1 MYNKD
6 TMKNKTVN
14 INFMK
19 NSLLEMT
26 VTGLGSN
33 GEGVGKVQG
42 FTFFV
47 PGALAGEKI
56 RFQAKQV
63 KKNYGIGELT
73 KVLESSPDRVKPVC
87 PVYRQCGGCQLQHLS
102 YPGQLKVKRQ
112 QVIDALERLGHF
124 KGVKVEPT
132 LAANNPWNYRNK
144 MQVPVASGKKGSLE
158 IGCFAQ
164 ATHKVINVEACFIQK
179 KANNDI
185 AAVVR
190 QWMKEYKIP
199 ALEEDARRGIV
210 RHVMGRVGVATGE
223 VMAVLITN
231 SQMVPHIKDLG
242 KMLREAIPG
251 FKTLVQNVNTRH
263 TNVIMGEKSR
273 IITGAGFIQD
283 SIGDLTFNISPE
295 SFFQVNSEQA
305 AKLYGEALKAA
316 KLTGKETV
324 VDVYCGTGTITL
336 FLAQKAA
343 RAIGIEIVPSAI
355 KDARVNARNNKIANA
370 QFVLGDAALE
380 LPKLVEEG
388 IKPDVIVLDPPRA
401 GCDQR
406 VINAI
411 ASVKPKRVVYV
422 SCNPASLARDAEMLC
437 KKGYAITKVQ
447 PVDLFPQTSHV
458 ETVVLMSRVKE

>member
-1 MYNKD
+1 
-6 TMKNKTVN
+6 MKNKTINVN
-14 INFMK
+14 FTK
-19 NSLLEMT
+19 NSILEMQ
-26 VTGLGSN
+26 VTGLGSS

-63 KKNYGIGELT
+63 KKSYGIGELT
-73 KVLESSPDRVKPVC
+73 NVLEPSPERVKPVC
-87 PVYRQCGGCQLQHLS
+87 PVYKQCGGCQLQHLS
-102 YPGQLKVKRQ
+102 YEGQLTVKRQ

-124 KGVKVEPT
+124 KGIKVENT
-132 LAANNPWNYRNK
+132 LGDDDPWHYRNK
-144 MQVPVASGKKGSLE
+144 MQVPVASGKKGSLD

-164 ATHKVINVEACFIQK
+164 ATHRVINVEECFIQK
-179 KANNDI
+179 KANNAI

-190 QWMKEYKIP
+190 AWMKEYKIP

-231 SQMVPHIKDLG
+231 SPMVPHIKDLG

-273 IITGAGFIQD
+273 IVTGPGFIQD
-283 SIGDLTFNISPE
+283 SIGTLTFNISPE

-316 KLTGKETV
+316 NLTSKETV

-355 KDARVNARNNKIANA
+355 KDARINARNNKIANA
-370 QFVLGDAALE
+370 QFVLGDAAVE
-380 LPKLVEEG
+380 LPKLAQEG
-388 IKPDVIVLDPPRA
+388 IKADVIVLDPPRA

-411 ASVKPKRVVYV
+411 AAVKPKKVVYV
-422 SCNPASLARDAEMLC
+422 SCNPASLARDAELLC
-437 KKGYAITKVQ
+437 KKGYKINKVQ
-447 PVDLFPQTSHV
+447 PVDLFPQTHHV
-458 ETVVLMSRVKE
+458 ESVVLMSRV

>member
-1 MYNKD
+1 
-6 TMKNKTVN
+6 MKNKTINVN
-14 INFMK
+14 FTK
-19 NSLLEMT
+19 NSILEMQ
-26 VTGLGSN
+26 VTGLGSS

-63 KKNYGIGELT
+63 KKSYGIGELT
-73 KVLESSPDRVKPVC
+73 NVLEPSPERVKPVC
-87 PVYRQCGGCQLQHLS
+87 PVYKQCGGCQLQHLS
-102 YPGQLKVKRQ
+102 YEGQLTVKRQ

-124 KGVKVEPT
+124 KGIKVEKT
-132 LAANNPWNYRNK
+132 LGDDDPWHYRNK
-144 MQVPVASGKKGSLE
+144 MQVPVASGKKGSLD

-164 ATHKVINVEACFIQK
+164 ATHRVINVEECFIQK
-179 KANNDI
+179 KANNAI

-190 QWMKEYKIP
+190 AWMKEYKIP

-231 SQMVPHIKDLG
+231 SPMVPHIKDLG

-273 IITGAGFIQD
+273 IVTGPGFIQD
-283 SIGDLTFNISPE
+283 SIGTLTFNISPE

-316 KLTGKETV
+316 NLTSKETV

-355 KDARVNARNNKIANA
+355 KDARINARNNKIANA
-370 QFVLGDAALE
+370 QFVLGDAAVE
-380 LPKLVEEG
+380 LPKLAQEG
-388 IKPDVIVLDPPRA
+388 IKADVIVLDPPRA

-411 ASVKPKRVVYV
+411 AAVKPKKVVYV
-422 SCNPASLARDAEMLC
+422 SCNPASLARDAELLC
-437 KKGYAITKVQ
+437 KKGYKINKVQ
-447 PVDLFPQTSHV
+447 PVDLFPQTHHV
-458 ETVVLMSRVKE
+458 ETVVLMSRV

>member
-1 MYNKD
+1 
-6 TMKNKTVN
+6 MKNKTINVN
-14 INFMK
+14 FTK
-19 NSLLEMT
+19 NSILEMQ
-26 VTGLGSN
+26 VTGLGSS

-73 KVLESSPDRVKPVC
+73 KVLEPSPERVKPVC
-87 PVYRQCGGCQLQHLS
+87 PVYKQCGGCQLQHLS
-102 YPGQLKVKRQ
+102 YEGQLTVKRQ

-124 KGVKVEPT
+124 KGIKVEKT
-132 LAANNPWNYRNK
+132 LGDDDPWHYRNK
-144 MQVPVASGKKGSLE
+144 MQVPVASGKKGSLD

-164 ATHKVINVEACFIQK
+164 ATHRVINVEECFIQK
-179 KANNDI
+179 KANNAI

-190 QWMKEYKIP
+190 AWMKEYKIP

-231 SQMVPHIKDLG
+231 SPMVPHIKDLG

-273 IITGAGFIQD
+273 IVTGPGFIQD
-283 SIGDLTFNISPE
+283 SIGTLTFNISPE

-316 KLTGKETV
+316 NLTSKETV

-355 KDARVNARNNKIANA
+355 KDARINARNNKIANA
-370 QFVLGDAALE
+370 QFVLGDAAVE
-380 LPKLVEEG
+380 LPKLAQEG
-388 IKPDVIVLDPPRA
+388 IKADVIVLDPPRA

-411 ASVKPKRVVYV
+411 AAVKPKKVVYV
-422 SCNPASLARDAEMLC
+422 SCNPASLARDAELLC
-437 KKGYAITKVQ
+437 KKGYKINKVQ
-447 PVDLFPQTSHV
+447 PVDLFPQTHHV
-458 ETVVLMSRVKE
+458 ETVVLMSRLGG

>member
-1 MYNKD
+1 
-6 TMKNKTVN
+6 MKNKTINVN
-14 INFMK
+14 FTK
-19 NSLLEMT
+19 NSILEMQ
-26 VTGLGSN
+26 VTGLGSS

-73 KVLESSPDRVKPVC
+73 KVLEPSPERVKPVC
-87 PVYRQCGGCQLQHLS
+87 PVYKQCGGCQLQHLS
-102 YPGQLKVKRQ
+102 YEGQLTVKRQ

-124 KGVKVEPT
+124 KGIKVEKT
-132 LAANNPWNYRNK
+132 LGDDDPWHYRNK
-144 MQVPVASGKKGSLE
+144 MQVPVASGKKGSLD

-164 ATHKVINVEACFIQK
+164 ATHRVINVEECFIQK
-179 KANNDI
+179 KANNAI

-190 QWMKEYKIP
+190 AWMKEYKIP

-231 SQMVPHIKDLG
+231 SPMVPHIKDLG

-273 IITGAGFIQD
+273 IVTGPGFIQD
-283 SIGDLTFNISPE
+283 SIGTLTFNISPE

-316 KLTGKETV
+316 NLTSKETV

-355 KDARVNARNNKIANA
+355 KDARINARNNKIANA
-370 QFVLGDAALE
+370 QFVLGDAAVE
-380 LPKLVEEG
+380 LPKLAQEG
-388 IKPDVIVLDPPRA
+388 IKADVIVLDPPRA

-411 ASVKPKRVVYV
+411 AAVKPKKVVYV
-422 SCNPASLARDAEMLC
+422 SCNPASLARDAELLC
-437 KKGYAITKVQ
+437 KKGYKINKVQ
-447 PVDLFPQTSHV
+447 PVDLFPQTHHV
-458 ETVVLMSRVKE
+458 ECVALMSRVQR

>member
-1 MYNKD
+1 
-6 TMKNKTVN
+6 MKNKTINVN
-14 INFMK
+14 FTK
-19 NSLLEMT
+19 NSILEMQ
-26 VTGLGSN
+26 VTGLGSS

-63 KKNYGIGELT
+63 KKSYGIGELT
-73 KVLESSPDRVKPVC
+73 KVLEPSPERVKPVC
-87 PVYRQCGGCQLQHLS
+87 PVYKQCGGCQLQHLS
-102 YPGQLKVKRQ
+102 YEGQLTVKRQ

-124 KGVKVEPT
+124 KGIKVENT
-132 LAANNPWNYRNK
+132 LGDDDPWHYRNK
-144 MQVPVASGKKGSLE
+144 MQVPVASGKKGSLD

-164 ATHKVINVEACFIQK
+164 ATHRVINVEECFIQK
-179 KANNDI
+179 KANNAI

-190 QWMKEYKIP
+190 AWMKEYKIP

-231 SQMVPHIKDLG
+231 SPMVPHIKDLG

-273 IITGAGFIQD
+273 IVTGPGFIQD
-283 SIGDLTFNISPE
+283 SIGTLTFNISPE

-316 KLTGKETV
+316 NLTSKETV

-355 KDARVNARNNKIANA
+355 KDARINARNNKIANA
-370 QFVLGDAALE
+370 QFVLGDAAVE
-380 LPKLVEEG
+380 LPKLAQEG
-388 IKPDVIVLDPPRA
+388 IKADVIVLDPPRA

-411 ASVKPKRVVYV
+411 AAVKPKKVVYV
-422 SCNPASLARDAEMLC
+422 SCNPASLARDAELLC
-437 KKGYAITKVQ
+437 KKGYKINKVQ
-447 PVDLFPQTSHV
+447 PVDLFPQTHHV
-458 ETVVLMSRVKE
+458 ESVVLMSRNI

>member
-1 MYNKD
+1 
-6 TMKNKTVN
+6 MKNKTINVN
-14 INFMK
+14 FTK
-19 NSLLEMT
+19 NSILEMQ
-26 VTGLGSN
+26 VTGLGSS

-63 KKNYGIGELT
+63 KKSYGIGELT
-73 KVLESSPDRVKPVC
+73 NVLEPSPERVKPVC
-87 PVYRQCGGCQLQHLS
+87 PVYKQCGGCQLQHLS
-102 YPGQLKVKRQ
+102 YEGQLTVKRQ

-124 KGVKVEPT
+124 KGIKVEKT
-132 LAANNPWNYRNK
+132 LGDDDPWHYRNK
-144 MQVPVASGKKGSLE
+144 MQVPVASGKKGSLD

-164 ATHKVINVEACFIQK
+164 ATHRVINVEECFIQK
-179 KANNDI
+179 KANNAI

-190 QWMKEYKIP
+190 AWMKEYKIP

-231 SQMVPHIKDLG
+231 SPMVPHIKDLG

-273 IITGAGFIQD
+273 IVTGPGFIQD
-283 SIGDLTFNISPE
+283 SIGTLTFNISPE

-316 KLTGKETV
+316 NLTSKETV

-355 KDARVNARNNKIANA
+355 KDARINARNNKIANA
-370 QFVLGDAALE
+370 QFVLGDAAVE
-380 LPKLVEEG
+380 LPKLAQEG
-388 IKPDVIVLDPPRA
+388 IKADVIVLDPPRA

-411 ASVKPKRVVYV
+411 AAVKPKKVVYV
-422 SCNPASLARDAEMLC
+422 SCNPASLARDAELLC
-437 KKGYAITKVQ
+437 KKGYKINKVQ
-447 PVDLFPQTSHV
+447 PVDLFPQTHHV
-458 ETVVLMSRVKE
+458 ETVVLMSHK

>member
-1 MYNKD
+1 
-6 TMKNKTVN
+6 MKNKTINVN
-14 INFMK
+14 FTK
-19 NSLLEMT
+19 NSILEMQ
-26 VTGLGSN
+26 VTGLGSS

-47 PGALAGEKI
+47 PGALAEEKI

-63 KKNYGIGELT
+63 KKSYGIGELT
-73 KVLESSPDRVKPVC
+73 KVLEPSPERVKPVC
-87 PVYRQCGGCQLQHLS
+87 PVYKQCGGCQLQHLS
-102 YPGQLKVKRQ
+102 YEGQLTVKRQ

-124 KGVKVEPT
+124 KGIKVENT
-132 LAANNPWNYRNK
+132 LGDDDPWHYRNK
-144 MQVPVASGKKGSLE
+144 MQVPVASGKKGSLD

-164 ATHKVINVEACFIQK
+164 ATHRVINVEECFIQK
-179 KANNDI
+179 KANNAI

-190 QWMKEYKIP
+190 AWMKEYKIP

-231 SQMVPHIKDLG
+231 SPMVPHIKDLG

-273 IITGAGFIQD
+273 IVTGPGFIQD
-283 SIGDLTFNISPE
+283 SIGTLTFNISPE

-316 KLTGKETV
+316 NLTSKETV

-355 KDARVNARNNKIANA
+355 KDARINARNNKIANA
-370 QFVLGDAALE
+370 QFVLGDAAVE
-380 LPKLVEEG
+380 LPKLAQEG
-388 IKPDVIVLDPPRA
+388 IKADVIVLDPPRA

-411 ASVKPKRVVYV
+411 AAVKPKKVVYV
-422 SCNPASLARDAEMLC
+422 SCNPASLARDAELLC
-437 KKGYAITKVQ
+437 KKGYKINKVQ
-447 PVDLFPQTSHV
+447 PVDLFPQTHHV